1 MCTRYYVELSPEL
14 RPYVERARHSQLKA
28 RMVSSLGKEFR
39 ENGEIRPTDMATVI
53 ASSASGEKAAFPMVW
68 GYHIPGIDRPVVNA
82 RAESAKEKKSFAED
96 WRKHRCVIPASY
108 YFEWEHLKRPD
119 GKVKTGQKYAIQP
132 KGSSVAWIA
141 GLYRMEETNGLHYPV
156 FTILT
161 REPSAELL
169 KLHDRMPVILPE
181 SVIDDWLLHGSN
193 PEEIINNA
201 LTDMVIERTN

>member
-14 RPYVERARHSQLKA
+14 RPYVERAKHSRLKT

-39 ENGEIRPTDMATVI
+39 ENGEIRPTDMVTVI
-53 ASSASGEKAAFPMVW
+53 APSATGGKTAFPMVW
-68 GYHIPGIDRPVVNA
+68 PVVNA

-96 WRKHRCVIPASY
+96 WRKHRCIIPASY

-132 KGSSVAWIA
+132 KGSSVTWIA
-141 GLYRMEETNGLHYPV
+141 GLYRMEEKNGLHYPV
-156 FTILT
+156 FTVLT
-161 REPSAELL
+161 REPSAELR
-169 KLHDRMPVILPE
+169 KLHNRMPVILPE
-181 SVIDDWLLHGSN
+181 SVIDDWLLPGSN

>member
-82 RAESAKEKKSFAED
+82 RAERAREKKSFAED

-108 YFEWEHLKRPD
+108 YFEWEHIKGND
-119 GKVKTGQKYAIQP
+119 GKIITGDRYIIEP
-132 KGSSVAWIA
+132 KGETVTWLC
-141 GLYRMEETNGLHYPV
+141 GLYHIEENFPTFV
-156 FTILT
+156 ILT
-161 REPSAELL
+161 REPGKEIEFI
-169 KLHDRMPVILPE
+169 HDRMPLILPTHLVPE
-181 SVIDDWLLHGSN
+181 WIRPDSE
-193 PEEIINNA
+193 PEELMKEA
-201 LTDMVIERTN
+201 LTDMIAEKG